1 MRKFVM
7 VSPNFW
13 IGQTGRELRR
23 AGTDDQLL
31 ALYLLSNPLA
41 NYTDLYR
48 LPIIYIANDLG
59 LTLDQVRSTLAV
71 IEQTGFARYDESSE
85 YVWIVEGARHQLGE
99 DLKANDNKVKFVN
112 KEFAA
117 ISKSCPFL
125 RDYIDKYAT
134 SLYLK
139 PRKDMPE
146 LVVPA
151 VATPLL
157 APAPE
162 PEPVVLTVLPPEAT
176 PVVAT
181 TLEQVPA
188 VDVEIDAEGVAPVAA
203 ETGLWKPNDIVDRL
217 ARFLSE
223 RERRGFAPA
232 GAKAVA
238 KVVLTFESQYDANLA
253 QRLLDVAAAV
263 GDYDI
268 IDHALYAEEVVAR
281 YDI

>member
-7 VSPNFW
+7 VSPSFW
-13 IGQTGRELRR
+13 IGQTGRDLRR
-23 AGTDDQLL
+23 AGTDAQLL

-41 NYTDLYR
+41 NYTGLYR

-59 LTLDQVRSTLAV
+59 LKLDQVGSTLAA
-71 IEQTGFARYDESSE
+71 IEQTGFARYDVDSE

-125 RDYIDKYAT
+125 RDYFDKYAT
-134 SLYLK
+134 SLHLK

-146 LVVPA
+146 IAAPAALV
-151 VATPLL
+151 
-157 APAPE
+157 PAPE
-162 PEPVVLTVLPPEAT
+162 PVQTPKPEPIAVKALQPEA
-176 PVVAT
+176 
-181 TLEQVPA
+181 
-188 VDVEIDAEGVAPVAA
+188 APVAA
-203 ETGLWKPNDIVDRL
+203 EAELWKPRDIADSL
-217 ARFLSE
+217 ARFLAE
-223 RERRGFAPA
+223 RERHGLAQA
-232 GAKAVA
+232 GENAVA
-238 KVVLTFESQYDANLA
+238 TFVLNFESQHGAYLAERLMDA
-253 QRLLDVAAAV
+253 AAAV

-281 YDI
+281 YGI